1 RRVYRECGHDP
12 ARMRIA
18 LTMFTYVAE
27 DADEAHATFER
38 GMAHYFGFLHR
49 ITTDAEVVQ
58 HHVYDSIPTTARLS
72 GSPEQVI
79 ARLRTL
85 IDDFGVSDIVNITQF
100 RGYLTHEQIVRS
112 IRLFAEQVMPVFPL
126 TTTLTAAY
134 TRCDDYRSP
143 AARRSALAH
152 ATSSL
157 GRGISGGWV

>member
-1 RRVYRECGHDP
+1 LLKGQIDTYRRVYRECGHDP

-18 LTMFTYVAE
+18 LALFTYVAE

-79 ARLRTL
+79 ARLRGL

-100 RGYLTHEQIVRS
+100 RGYLTHDQVVRS
-112 IRLFAEQVMPVFPL
+112 IRLFAGGVMPAFPP
-126 TTTLTAAY
+126 TTAS
-134 TRCDDYRSP
+134 R
-143 AARRSALAH
+143 
-152 ATSSL
+152 
-157 GRGISGGWV
+157 